1 MGGKVVGRRLFWTVM
16 MYLAYH
22 LGADSVTAHR
32 GH

>member
-1 MGGKVVGRRLFWTVM
+1 LFWTVM